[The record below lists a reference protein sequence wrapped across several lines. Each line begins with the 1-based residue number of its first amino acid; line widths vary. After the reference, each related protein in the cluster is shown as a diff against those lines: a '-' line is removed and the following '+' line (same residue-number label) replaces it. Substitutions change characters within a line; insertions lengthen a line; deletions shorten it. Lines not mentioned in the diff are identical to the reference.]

1 MFPGTV
7 ILTLCCLGLSS
18 LLSWGVGGGWRPLW
32 CPAFARLGGGG
43 GGGGGDK
50 AGEKRRVHR
59 EIM

>member
-18 LLSWGVGGGWRPLW
+18 LLSWGVGVGW
-32 CPAFARLGGGG
+32 
-43 GGGGGDK
+43 DK